1 MENTVSSTHDTVG
14 SWSTT
19 VSSKESV
26 SSEYMSSMCPITEQ
40 AEVQGDDRDS
50 PLDFS
55 LDLEDMLKGLS
66 LQEEKR
72 SSPNTSWQ
80 NDKDLPDRRK
90 MVYKI
95 AGVLLKLMRIKG
107 QVPDNLPRMATSF
120 EAHLFVTAP
129 TRAEYLSD
137 KTLKRRV
144 RGIVRSLQQLNSAK
158 SRLAASTG

>member
-1 MENTVSSTHDTVG
+1 MENTASSAHATVG
-14 SWSTT
+14 NCSTT
-19 VSSKESV
+19 VSSKDSV
-26 SSEYMSSMCPITEQ
+26 SSEYKSSIYQIPEQ
-40 AEVQGDDRDS
+40 AEVQGDDREN
-50 PLDFS
+50 PLGFS

-95 AGVLLKLMRIKG
+95 AGVLLKSMRIKG
-107 QVPDNLPRMATSF
+107 QLPDNLPRMATSF

-129 TRAEYLSD
+129 TRAEYLND

-158 SRLAASTG
+158 SRLAAGTG